1 MLIVENKGYL
11 KKEQVIDMIGHIDFS
26 IYATNRNTNVLIYN
40 YFYSQTTLYR
50 PKEDRLPWK
59 LVEGKNIAFCYK
71 MLFNSKIDDIS
82 KLNDI
87 MWNGGRQ
94 IMTYEEY
101 SLY

>member
-1 MLIVENKGYL
+1 M
-11 KKEQVIDMIGHIDFS
+11 
-26 IYATNRNTNVLIYN
+26 
-40 YFYSQTTLYR
+40 YR